1 MSQQDP
7 SSAVRTGNKARRLGL
22 SARARDGAQIM
33 GLGAVGG
40 IGRQIGRSLYRRLLE
55 LMPAPLSLAVQFRR
69 TQARWP
75 NLRQPQSFNEKLQWR
90 KLHDRNPIFPVL
102 ADKIAVKTLLAER
115 HGAEKWLIPTL
126 WSGPRLTAE
135 ILAGVAPPYV
145 IKPNH
150 TSGRILFNR
159 GDCVDLAELAA
170 RANAMLSTPHTR
182 FLREWHYAPIQPQL
196 LIEPFIAK
204 GIAAPDDYK
213 LFVFHGRVRFVQF
226 DTDRAGN
233 HKRAFYD
240 PDWNRL
246 PFQYRTKRTKQLT
259 QDVPRPSQLEG
270 MVAFAQRIAVEVGF
284 DFIRVDLYEVDGRVW
299 FGELTL
305 FPSSGL
311 DSFDPPSAD
320 FEIGRFW
327 RLPAQANPAP
337 EANLGAAARDAP
349 GGGAPSL

>member
-1 MSQQDP
+1 
-7 SSAVRTGNKARRLGL
+7 
-22 SARARDGAQIM
+22 M
-33 GLGAVGG
+33 GPGVVGG

-90 KLHDRNPIFPVL
+90 KLHDRNPILPVL

-115 HGAEKWLIPTL
+115 HGAEDWLIPTL

-150 TSGRILFNR
+150 TAGRIIFNR

-170 RANAMLSTPHTR
+170 RANAMLSTPHAR
-182 FLREWHYAPIQPQL
+182 FLHEWHYAPIQPQL

-204 GIAAPDDYK
+204 GFAAPDDYK
-213 LFVFHGRVRFVQF
+213 LYVFHGRVRFVQF
-226 DTDRAGN
+226 DTERAGN
-233 HKRAFYD
+233 HKRVFYD

-246 PFQYRTKRTKQLT
+246 PFQYRTKQLT

-284 DFIRVDLYEVDGRVW
+284 DFIRVDLYEVDGRAW
-299 FGELTL
+299 FGELTP

-311 DSFDPPSAD
+311 AKFDPPSAD

-327 RLPAQANPAP
+327 RLALETPAQAASFVDASARASER
-337 EANLGAAARDAP
+337 EAH
-349 GGGAPSL
+349 